1 MTATSFETGEPA
13 TGDEI
18 LAALERLHTQCDRYL
33 SGFSGEVFA
42 APQGEKWSPA
52 DHVRHL
58 AKSVRAVARGLEMPQ
73 WLLLLRFGW
82 HRGGSRSFSKVVAIY
97 HAQLTAGATAGRFTP
112 SAQPAPTDPDAWR
125 EEVLARWR
133 QASVQLHA
141 QIPRWGEGALDRIR
155 LPHPVLGK
163 LTVREM
169 LFFTL
174 YHNAHHVRRVA
185 ERAAV

>member
-1 MTATSFETGEPA
+1 MTPTRFETGAPQ
-13 TGDEI
+13 TGAEI
-18 LAALERLHTQCDRYL
+18 FAALERLHAESDGYL
-33 SGFSGEVFA
+33 SGFSGAVFA

-52 DHVRHL
+52 EHARHL
-58 AKSVRAVARGLEMPQ
+58 AKSVFAVARGLEMPQ

-82 HRGGSRSFSKVVAIY
+82 HRGGSRSFDEVVAIY
-97 HAQLTAGATAGRFTP
+97 HAALGAGATAGRFTP
-112 SAQPAPTDPDAWR
+112 SPQPAPSAPDAWR
-125 EEVLARWR
+125 EQVLAKWR
-133 QASVQLHA
+133 SASTKLHDL
-141 QIPRWGEGALDRIR
+141 IPRWSEAALDRVR

-185 ERAAV
+185 ERAAP